1 MLISAYKVLLN
12 KHNSTQQMKLL
23 LRKHG
28 TKIQTPEGEMNRSV
42 ENFLYENT
50 VMNSFVSITYEV
62 ILSYQLTGSVLSHCF
77 ASNPI
82 YKCFKTLDSSVQIVN
97 VLGRLLELSFLMETW
112 KRWTSAFFSNCSSPV
127 SE

>member
-12 KHNSTQQMKLL
+12 KHNSTQQMKFL

-50 VMNSFVSITYEV
+50 VMNSFVSITDEV
-62 ILSYQLTGSVLSHCF
+62 ILSYQLTVSVLSHCF
-77 ASNPI
+77 ASNAV
-82 YKCFKTLDSSVQIVN
+82 YKCFKTLALAEIPPNPYCSQ
-97 VLGRLLELSFLMETW
+97 LLSLTLF
-112 KRWTSAFFSNCSSPV
+112 V
-127 SE
+127 SLANKDAAKH